1 MQDMGEGIHYKSER
15 QGVSTFGETACGRPS
30 AHTTDNVN
38 EVSCRDCRQILQQ
51 MARSTSVAYRLAGLG
66 FLVGLALAGYWAA
79 VALLDGEIGR
89 AVLWA
94 ILALPVG
101 FFASQLVMVVLKM
114 WHLLVAVVLWP
125 LARLFG
131 RTPRLWMA

>member
-1 MQDMGEGIHYKSER
+1 MQDMGDGIHYKSDR

-30 AHTTDNVN
+30 AHTTDDVN

-66 FLVGLALAGYWAA
+66 FFVGLAFAGYLAA

-94 ILALPVG
+94 ILALPAG
-101 FFASQLVMVVLKM
+101 FLANRLVMVVLKT

-125 LARLFG
+125 FARLFG
-131 RTPRLWMA
+131 RTPRA